1 MKAVVDPDSYLMEE
15 ETTLPLNVR
24 SGEFHAAEFAVGN
37 GFIDARSLA
46 RKYASLICD
55 GVDGV
60 WLFNDETDVRAPAEQ
75 VFDRDQVV
83 GIPTQLFRTQC
94 RCRNCMTEANDG
106 V

>member
-1 MKAVVDPDSYLMEE
+1 MKAMVDPDSYLMEE

-24 SGEFHAAEFAVGN
+24 TREFYAAEFAAGN

-46 RKYASLICD
+46 RRYASLICD

-60 WLFNDETDVRAPAEQ
+60 WLFNDETDVRAPA
-75 VFDRDQVV
+75 
-83 GIPTQLFRTQC
+83 QLFRTQC
-94 RCRNCMTEANDG
+94 RCRNCMTGANDG

>member
-1 MKAVVDPDSYLMEE
+1 MKAVVDPDSYLMEA

-37 GFIDARSLA
+37 GFMDARWLA

-60 WLFNDETDVRAPAEQ
+60 WLFNDETDERAPAEQ
-75 VFDRDQVV
+75 VFDRDQVWV
-83 GIPTQLFRTQC
+83 FPP
-94 RCRNCMTEANDG
+94 NCFVLSVDAETA
-106 V
+106 